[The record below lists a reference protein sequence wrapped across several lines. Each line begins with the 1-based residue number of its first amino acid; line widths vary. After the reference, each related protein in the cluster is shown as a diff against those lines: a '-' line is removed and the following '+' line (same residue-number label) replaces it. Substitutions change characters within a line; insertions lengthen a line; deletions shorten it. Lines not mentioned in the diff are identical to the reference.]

1 MKEEKIISAQSG
13 YLHLLFTLLIIAG
26 GIFLIANRNLLGLA
40 LIPFLLLH
48 IIGYVVVSPNKAL
61 VLVLF
66 GEYKGTVV
74 KNGFFWV
81 NPFYTKSK
89 ISLRAANLESK
100 PIKVNDKLGNPIMIS
115 VVLVWRVRDT
125 YRASFDVND
134 FEEFVLIQSETAV
147 RKLASAY
154 PYDTFDDDEADVSLR
169 SGLEDINHE
178 LEREMQDRL
187 QIAGIEVI
195 EARINHLAYASEIAG
210 AMLQR
215 QQATAI
221 VAARLKIVEGAV
233 GMVDMAL
240 EELSAKNIVDLDPE
254 KRAAMVSNLMV
265 VLCGDKNA
273 TPVVNTGTLYN

>member
-13 YLHLLFTLLIIAG
+13 YIHLLITLLIVAG
-26 GIFLIANRNLLGLA
+26 GIFMITRGNLFGLA
-40 LIPFLLLH
+40 LIPVLLLH
-48 IIGYVVVSPNKAL
+48 IVGFSVVSPNKAL

-66 GEYKGTVV
+66 GDYKGTVI

-81 NPFYTKSK
+81 NPFFTKSK

-115 VVLVWRVRDT
+115 VVLVWRVKDT

-154 PYDTFDDDEADVSLR
+154 PYDTFDDDEEDVSLR

-187 QIAGIEVI
+187 IMAGIEVI

-240 EELSAKNIVDLDPE
+240 AELSAKNIVDLDPE

>member
-13 YLHLLFTLLIIAG
+13 YIHLLVTLLIVAG
-26 GIFLIANRNLLGLA
+26 GVFMITQGNLFALA
-40 LIPFLLLH
+40 LIPILLLH
-48 IIGYVVVSPNKAL
+48 IVGFTVVSPNKAL

-66 GEYKGTVV
+66 GDYKGTVI

-81 NPFYTKSK
+81 NPFFTKSK

-115 VVLVWRVRDT
+115 VVLVWRVKDT

-187 QIAGIEVI
+187 TMAGIEVI

-240 EELSAKNIVDLDPE
+240 AELSAKNIVDLDPE

>member
-13 YLHLLFTLLIIAG
+13 YLHLLFTVLIIAG
-26 GIFLIANRNLLGLA
+26 GIFMIANRNLLGLA

-115 VVLVWRVRDT
+115 VVLVWRVHDT

-273 TPVVNTGTLYN
+273 TPVVNTGTLYS